1 VRRHDGEQRRGG
13 RRVGEQ
19 QDGATDATGG
29 GEWRFLWDR
38 EERTVADL
46 SVGETVVAS
55 LVVRAPWRGRRGDG
69 WCVGGL

>member
-29 GEWRFLWDR
+29 GEWRSLWDG

-46 SVGETVVAS
+46 SVGETAVVS
-55 LVVRAPWRGRRGDG
+55 LVVRGSMAGAAR
-69 WCVGGL
+69 